1 MANRILAVAGLLV
14 LSTLVL
20 AFPPSEIRPTPEFFI
35 QDLGTLPGDTDSFAW
50 GMNELG
56 VVVGAS
62 DGPQGTRAFMFTPES
77 GIVALPCP
85 AGRQYCIAR
94 DVNAAGQAVGSAW
107 SSVMDWP
114 GHAVRWTQGVPQD
127 LGTLGTGAQS
137 DGWGIN
143 GAGDVVGYS
152 YTSSA
157 SGPHGFLY
165 TDSRGMSDVTPGT
178 GTAYVYDI
186 NDAGQRAGYLLESD
200 GFRAVRWA
208 DGVAETFGT
217 LPGLAHSFGTAINSR
232 GQIAGYSKSQRG
244 DAERI
249 IRYTDGVGLQ
259 NLGGGYERNRAWGI
273 NTRGDVVG
281 EGRPTSGPLRAV
293 LYRDEVGLV
302 EINRL
307 IDASLGW
314 YLFSATDISDA
325 GVIVGY
331 GSNLNAPGTRAVLL
345 TPNRIEDAPHGLQLE
360 GVWPDTVR
368 LSWNPVAV
376 AAAYRIYESSDR
388 FAKFPWSILGQTSA
402 TSFDAVGHLTDGRD
416 HYYIVRAV
424 RGSDEGGNSS
434 MVAKVGTSFPF
445 HAATTHIAF
454 FSVPYESA
462 DRRASDIAAALGPS
476 RIDLVGK
483 WDPSRQGS
491 IVYYHTGGGYKG
503 QDFMINP
510 GDGLYLGL
518 RQGFDAVW
526 IGADSGASL
535 TFIRNPA
542 PLANVH
548 WFGLPYT
555 GVYGKASDVAN
566 ELGPGRIS
574 EIGRWNADTQT
585 SETLTWTGI
594 SWTGSDFPIH
604 PGDGLYVIVESDF
617 TWQPA
622 LLTPALA

>member
-14 LSTLVL
+14 LSTLVV

-35 QDLGTLPGDTDSFAW
+35 QDLGTLPGDTDSFVW

-62 DGPQGTRAFMFTPES
+62 DGQQGTRAFMFTPES

-107 SSVMDWP
+107 SSVMDWA
-114 GHAVRWTQGVPQD
+114 GHAGRWTPGGPPD
-127 LGTLGTGAQS
+127 LGTLGT
-137 DGWGIN
+137 
-143 GAGDVVGYS
+143 
-152 YTSSA
+152 
-157 SGPHGFLY
+157 
-165 TDSRGMSDVTPGT
+165 
-178 GTAYVYDI
+178 
-186 NDAGQRAGYLLESD
+186 
-200 GFRAVRWA
+200 
-208 DGVAETFGT
+208 
-217 LPGLAHSFGTAINSR
+217 R

-424 RGSDEGGNSS
+424 RGSDEGGDSS
-434 MVAKVGTSFPF
+434 MVAKVGPSVPV
-445 HAATTHIAF
+445 HAAPTHIAF
-454 FSVPYESA
+454 FCGPSDSA

-604 PGDGLYVIVESDF
+604 PGDGLYVLVESDF